1 MSMARLPLILWWC
14 ATLWAAFG
22 AGVHATPRP
31 AAGAPPAPVTVITI
45 EGAIGP
51 ATAEHVR
58 RGLTHAQRD
67 GAQLV
72 VLQMDTPGGLDTSMR
87 RIIRDILASRVP
99 VAFSMLTS
107 VSVPPCPSSA
117 MPAARSIVAALG
129 EKK

>member
-22 AGVHATPRP
+22 AGAHATPRP

-51 ATAEHVR
+51 ATAELVR

-72 VLQMDTPGGLDTSMR
+72 GVHKLNATLAHITGDRHALQET
-87 RIIRDILASRVP
+87 IFVSRN
-99 VAFSMLTS
+99 ACRGFS
-107 VSVPPCPSSA
+107 
-117 MPAARSIVAALG
+117 AA
-129 EKK
+129 